1 MIEGCLSKAQAAG
14 GGKMGDTNEVLVIN
28 GALTIPLSELSF
40 RFSTSSGPGGQHAN
54 RAETRVTVLFDIAQS
69 PSLTETQR
77 QRLLQRLASRL
88 DSGGNLAVTVQESRS
103 QHQNRE
109 LALARLQQLLAE
121 ALRPGKKPRRK
132 TRPTLASRER
142 RLQAK
147 RQRSEIKQA
156 RRWRWP

>member
-1 MIEGCLSKAQAAG
+1 
-14 GGKMGDTNEVLVIN
+14 
-28 GALTIPLSELSF
+28 
-40 RFSTSSGPGGQHAN
+40 
-54 RAETRVTVLFDIAQS
+54 VTVLFDIAQS
-69 PSLTETQR
+69 PSLTDAQR
-77 QRLLQRLASRL
+77 RRLLQRLASRL

-121 ALRPGKKPRRK
+121 ALRPGKPRRK

-147 RQRSEIKQA
+147 RQRSETKQA
-156 RRWRWP
+156 RRWRWS